1 MRISMPRGDLRLV
14 RFLVNDRNG
23 TATDVDFTEIYF
35 TVKRSAK
42 DRLYEFQKRLTK
54 GGIIKLGL
62 GDYQLRIEPKDTNKM
77 LVNSTRFPNYVFDI
91 NVKYESNG
99 HIYVNETKTG
109 EFVLTDEVTYAEN
122 EGDDE

>member
-23 TATDVDFTEIYF
+23 TATDVDFSEIYF
-35 TVKRSAK
+35 TVKRSPK
-42 DRLYEFQKRLTK
+42 DRVYEFQKKLST
-54 GGIIKLGL
+54 GGIVKLAL

-91 NVKYESNG
+91 NVKYEHDG
-99 HIYVNETKTG
+99 HLYVDETFPG
-109 EFVLTDEVTYAEN
+109 AFVLTDEVTYAEN
-122 EGDDE
+122 EG